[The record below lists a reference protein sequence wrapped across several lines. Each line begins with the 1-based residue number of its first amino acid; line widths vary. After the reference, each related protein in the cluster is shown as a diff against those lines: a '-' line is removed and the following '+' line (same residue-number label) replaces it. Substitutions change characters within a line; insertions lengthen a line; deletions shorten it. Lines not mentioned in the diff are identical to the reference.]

1 MPIDCGSAGVVT
13 FRGLMKSLLHNVN
26 RPNSRPDK
34 GGPMLFAGDGPP
46 ILPVSVWSLC
56 LNAIPLASGRSQEAA
71 TSLSGP
77 SFVPDGGSSTLSGW
91 HTLGQAVWRADQGE
105 IVGKGTGGSG
115 ILTAPQFFTGIK
127 PFAIPKR
134 QAARSWC
141 RIDSQSFRHRMR
153 CARLRTQ
160 RRWEDGYCYF
170 HRKWNL

>member
-1 MPIDCGSAGVVT
+1 
-13 FRGLMKSLLHNVN
+13 
-26 RPNSRPDK
+26 
-34 GGPMLFAGDGPP
+34 MLFAGDGPP

-127 PFAIPKR
+127 PFANHEATGGAELVPHLIHNR
-134 QAARSWC
+134 SGARS
-141 RIDSQSFRHRMR
+141 DVLALDLNGDGRMDIITSTR
-153 CARLRTQ
+153 SGTYIFWGSPA
-160 RRWEDGYCYF
+160 D
-170 HRKWNL
+170 